1 MWRSALVKNFKGME
15 QYDWL
20 RNGFF
25 TGGCLHYAQDF
36 YGGGLQAWMKK
47 WHGCLSTWQFFLLE
61 EFSGGQVYWA
71 TSNHERINLTSKE
84 FRFITLFSCMIV
96 FHYVFNIWH
105 RPPLPY
111 FYGNKLKKE
120 GESDANTNMVMLV
133 WIIRILWI
141 VLLFSIMELIWIIIL
156 GNSTGMSNVSYE
168 DSWDEQI
175 IIAYSAM
182 SITPPKFPSFA
193 QMYE

>member
-1 MWRSALVKNFKGME
+1 MIGYEMGSSPVVVYTTPKTSLVEDFKHEWKNDMVVC
-15 QYDWL
+15 Q
-20 RNGFF
+20 
-25 TGGCLHYAQDF
+25 
-36 YGGGLQAWMKK
+36 
-47 WHGCLSTWQFFLLE
+47 HGNFFLLE
-61 EFSGGQVYWA
+61 EFYGGQVYWA
-71 TSNHERINLTSKE
+71 TSNLERINLTSKE
-84 FRFITLFSCMIV
+84 FWFITLFSCMIV
-96 FHYVFNIWH
+96 FHSVFNIWH

-111 FYGNKLKKE
+111 LHGKKLRKE

-141 VLLFSIMELIWIIIL
+141 VLLFSIMELIWIVIL
-156 GNSTGMSNVSYE
+156 GNNTGMSNVSYE